1 MGLRRGD
8 RRDRIG
14 TDGDREE
21 MAVGRG
27 GRTIV
32 ADGGLGRVGLVEVLS
47 EGMERDL
54 SAAAELGLSEP
65 AAAEL
70 PDQGVPA

>member
-32 ADGGLGRVGLVEVLS
+32 ADGGLGRERLIEMLS
-47 EGMERDL
+47 EGVKRDL
-54 SAAAELGLSEP
+54 TPAAELGLSQT
-65 AAAEL
+65 AAAEIIEE
-70 PDQGVPA
+70 GIPA